1 MQKSEK
7 LTQNVRLQQLG
18 HMHVILLQYYLTEI
32 MLHSACC
39 DSLSR
44 GRCLDTQWECLTTY
58 EHPVLT

>member
-44 GRCLDTQWECLTTY
+44 GRCLDTQWECLTT
-58 EHPVLT
+58 